1 MDVYSLINHDQCKPS
16 NSPPPRTYQ
25 PSTSQEQANCLPE
38 FSSFEHQKENILP
51 LKQGRS
57 SASLSRVFSSDPYSL
72 GIDLQAGHA
81 QFKAELENLNELD
94 DPFDVYHRYIKW
106 TMENYPQ
113 GQTPQSNLIQLL
125 ERASLSFINDS
136 RYKSDPR
143 YLRCWLQYASF
154 VGKTK
159 QLFDFLKV
167 NEIGLNLAAY
177 YEEYAELLES
187 MERYHDAEE
196 IFMSGINQKAQPLER
211 LIRRYKQFKARLN
224 LSRQGNIHDLGS
236 SQTVVPHI
244 DNSHRTILGLKTSAS
259 STQSTPL
266 NVFNQR
272 NSTLPSITGSITYQ
286 HGHFDKNS
294 EKFSVFHDPN
304 GELGNTALVSAGNTS
319 SWNNYGTEIANKKE
333 NIRDAEKWK
342 GITLPQARKPCV
354 PTDSKLKIYHDE
366 LRNEKMFVDLNIIYV
381 DGIEFSF
388 EELRAMTLKR
398 QSTIPCNYDNRMCV
412 DNVENNINELVSMN
426 QILNDEPDLKT
437 ISPKKLTKKPS
448 PTINTKAALADIME
462 FFSQPMNYE
471 KSDDDTDE
479 DDMTSVSKYDK
490 LFTRK
495 TPMNNIINDENIAP
509 SNYSDH
515 HGNFRMV
522 PFEILTPI
530 QETSRE
536 YRSNSNISIFQS
548 DGFITLDLGS
558 VIETP
563 KSKNIEQY
571 GDSLFKKPLELF
583 SVPSNPCNPLEIR
596 LIDQILSSL
605 NPSLLQYPGFYDMRG
620 EYSNNHTKLERIAR
634 NWDKN
639 CRRRTSNA
647 TNLDEPIRLF
657 NDSFLIRQKI
667 GEGAYGKVYRVLD
680 MKFVTESHKDP
691 RASHAL
697 KLQIPSTA
705 WEFYIIR
712 KLHERIISPA
722 INSIITAHSLY
733 YYKDESYLLT
743 ELCSHGTIV
752 DAVNIAKREN
762 STMDEILV
770 IFFTVE
776 LLKIV
781 EAIHEAGII
790 HGDIKADNCL
800 LRLER
805 TVEWDAQYDPLGAG
819 GWSKKG
825 IKLIDFGRAIDATLF
840 PPDMKFIA
848 DWYCDD
854 QNCVEMREGRP
865 WKWQADYYGLAGVI
879 HCMLHNEYMQ
889 IAPIRMD
896 VDSFSSGATISTKK
910 YKPIQSFKRYWQG
923 NLWGRLFDMLL
934 NPSLVRSDGRL
945 PITQELN
952 NIRREFEEYLIA
964 NCEKIGKELKAQL
977 KRLEV
982 NCEINYHG

>member
-1 MDVYSLINHDQCKPS
+1 ANYNIREHNQSIPESRSIHEVGEYN
-16 NSPPPRTYQ
+16 Q
-25 PSTSQEQANCLPE
+25 PIPV
-38 FSSFEHQKENILP
+38 
-51 LKQGRS
+51 S
-57 SASLSRVFSSDPYSL
+57 SA
-72 GIDLQAGHA
+72 
-81 QFKAELENLNELD
+81 
-94 DPFDVYHRYIKW
+94 
-106 TMENYPQ
+106 NY
-113 GQTPQSNLIQLL
+113 
-125 ERASLSFINDS
+125 
-136 RYKSDPR
+136 
-143 YLRCWLQYASF
+143 
-154 VGKTK
+154 
-159 QLFDFLKV
+159 
-167 NEIGLNLAAY
+167 
-177 YEEYAELLES
+177 
-187 MERYHDAEE
+187 
-196 IFMSGINQKAQPLER
+196 
-211 LIRRYKQFKARLN
+211 
-224 LSRQGNIHDLGS
+224 
-236 SQTVVPHI
+236 
-244 DNSHRTILGLKTSAS
+244 
-259 STQSTPL
+259 
-266 NVFNQR
+266 
-272 NSTLPSITGSITYQ
+272 
-286 HGHFDKNS
+286 
-294 EKFSVFHDPN
+294 
-304 GELGNTALVSAGNTS
+304 
-319 SWNNYGTEIANKKE
+319 
-333 NIRDAEKWK
+333 NIREHNQSIPESRSIHEVGEYNQPIPVSSAN
-342 GITLPQARKPCV
+342 
-354 PTDSKLKIYHDE
+354 Y
-366 LRNEKMFVDLNIIYV
+366 NIR
-381 DGIEFSF
+381 EHN
-388 EELRAMTLKR
+388 
-398 QSTIPCNYDNRMCV
+398 QSIPESRSIHEVGEYNQPISVSSANYNIREHNQSIPESRSTHEVGEYNQTIP
-412 DNVENNINELVSMN
+412 VSS
-426 QILNDEPDLKT
+426 PRS

-462 FFSQPMNYE
+462 FFNQPMNYE

-479 DDMTSVSKYDK
+479 DDITSVSKYDK
-490 LFTRK
+490 LFIHR
-495 TPMNNIINDENIAP
+495 TPRNNIVNDENIAP
-509 SNYSDH
+509 PNYSDH

-522 PFEILTPI
+522 PFELLTPI

-536 YRSNSNISIFQS
+536 YRSTSNTSIYQS

-563 KSKNIEQY
+563 KPKNLEQ
-571 GDSLFKKPLELF
+571 SLFTKPPQLF
-583 SVPSNPCNPLEIR
+583 PVSSNPCNPLETR
-596 LIDQILSSL
+596 LVDQFLSSL

-620 EYSNNHTKLERIAR
+620 EYSNNHAKLERIAR

-639 CRRRTSNA
+639 CRRRISNA

-680 MKFVTESHKDP
+680 MKFMTECHKDS
-691 RASHAL
+691 RVSRAL

-712 KLHERIISPA
+712 KLHERIISPT

-752 DAVNIAKREN
+752 DAINTAKREN

-776 LLKIV
+776 LMKIV

-805 TVEWDAQYDPLGAG
+805 TVEWDAQYDPSGAG

-848 DWYCDD
+848 DWKCDD

-889 IAPIRMD
+889 ITPVRMD
-896 VDSFSSGATISTKK
+896 VDSFSSCTTILTKK

-952 NIRREFEEYLIA
+952 NIRREFEQYLIA

>member
-72 GIDLQAGHA
+72 GIDLQTGHA

-125 ERASLSFINDS
+125 ERASLSFVNDS

-159 QLFDFLKV
+159 QLFDFLKA

-196 IFMSGINQKAQPLER
+196 IFISGINQKAQPLER

-224 LSRQGNIHDLGS
+224 LSRQENIHDLGS

-244 DNSHRTILGLKTSAS
+244 DNPHRTILGIKTSAS
-259 STQSTPL
+259 STQSAPL

-272 NSTLPSITGSITYQ
+272 NSTLPSIVGSITYQ
-286 HGHFDKNS
+286 HGHFDRNS
-294 EKFSVFHDPN
+294 EKFSVFHDQN
-304 GELGNTALVSAGNTS
+304 GELGNAALVSAENTS
-319 SWNNYGTEIANKKE
+319 SWNNYGTETANKKE

-366 LRNEKMFVDLNIIYV
+366 LRNEKMFVDLNTIYV

-388 EELRAMTLKR
+388 EELRAMTLKQ
-398 QSTIPCNYDNRMCV
+398 QSTIP
-412 DNVENNINELVSMN
+412 S
-426 QILNDEPDLKT
+426 
-437 ISPKKLTKKPS
+437 ISPKKITKKPS

-471 KSDDDTDE
+471 K
-479 DDMTSVSKYDK
+479 
-490 LFTRK
+490 
-495 TPMNNIINDENIAP
+495 
-509 SNYSDH
+509 
-515 HGNFRMV
+515 MV

-536 YRSNSNISIFQS
+536 YRSNSNTSIFQS

-571 GDSLFKKPLELF
+571 GDSLFTKPLELF
-583 SVPSNPCNPLEIR
+583 PVPSNPCNPLEFR

-620 EYSNNHTKLERIAR
+620 KYSNNQNKLERIAR

-639 CRRRTSNA
+639 CRRRTSNS
-647 TNLDEPIRLF
+647 TNLDEPIKLF

-667 GEGAYGKVYRVLD
+667 GEGAYGRVYRVLD

-697 KLQIPSTA
+697 KLQTPSTA

-752 DAVNIAKREN
+752 DAINIAKREN

-776 LLKIV
+776 LMKIV

-825 IKLIDFGRAIDATLF
+825 IKLIDFGRAIDVTLF

-848 DWYCDD
+848 DWQCDD
-854 QNCVEMREGRP
+854 QSCVEMREGRP

-879 HCMLHNEYMQ
+879 HCMLHNDYMQ
-889 IAPIRMD
+889 TAPIRMD
-896 VDSFSSGATISTKK
+896 VDSFSSGATILTKK

-952 NIRREFEEYLIA
+952 NIRREFEDYLIA

>member
-1 MDVYSLINHDQCKPS
+1 MDVYSLINH
-16 NSPPPRTYQ
+16 NSPSPRIHHS
-25 PSTSQEQANCLPE
+25 STSQEQVNCIPE

-57 SASLSRVFSSDPYSL
+57 GASLSRVFSGDSYSF

-81 QFKAELENLNELD
+81 QFRAELENLNELD

-106 TMENYPQ
+106 TIENYPQ
-113 GQTPQSNLIQLL
+113 GQTPQSNLVQLL
-125 ERASLSFINDS
+125 ERASLSFVNDS

-143 YLRCWLQYASF
+143 YLRCWLQYANF
-154 VGKTK
+154 IGKTK
-159 QLFDFLKV
+159 QLFDFLKI
-167 NEIGLNLAAY
+167 NEIGINLAAY
-177 YEEYAELLES
+177 YEEYAELLET
-187 MERYHDAEE
+187 
-196 IFMSGINQKAQPLER
+196 QPLER
-211 LIRRYKQFKARLN
+211 LIRRYNQFKARLN
-224 LSRQGNIHDLGS
+224 SSRDFEA
-236 SQTVVPHI
+236 SQNLPQI
-244 DNSHRTILGLKTSAS
+244 ENPHRTILGIKPSAS
-259 STQSTPL
+259 STRSVPL

-272 NSTLPSITGSITYQ
+272 NSTLPNIVDSTTYQ
-286 HGHFDKNS
+286 HNHN
-294 EKFSVFHDPN
+294 EKFSVFYDPN
-304 GELGNTALVSAGNTS
+304 GELGNAALVSENISS
-319 SWNNYGTEIANKKE
+319 SWNNYGTDITNKKE

-342 GITLPQARKPCV
+342 GITLPQARKPNV
-354 PTDSKLKIYHDE
+354 PTTSKLKIYHDE
-366 LRNEKMFVDLNIIYV
+366 LRNEKIFVDLNTIYV
-381 DGIEFSF
+381 DGNEFSF
-388 EELRAMTLKR
+388 EELRAMALK
-398 QSTIPCNYDNRMCV
+398 QHSIISSSYNNRMCV
-412 DNVENNINELVSMN
+412 DNFENNVNELNTMD
-426 QILNDEPDLKT
+426 QKLKDESRS
-437 ISPKKLTKKPS
+437 ISPKKLAKKPS
-448 PTINTKAALADIME
+448 PTINTKAALADILE
-462 FFSQPMNYE
+462 IFSQPMNYE

-479 DDMTSVSKYDK
+479 DDITSVSKYDK
-490 LFTRK
+490 LFIRK
-495 TPMNNIINDENIAP
+495 TPRNNIINDENVAP
-509 SNYSDH
+509 SNYSDN

-522 PFEILTPI
+522 PFELLTPI

-536 YRSNSNISIFQS
+536 YRSNSTSFYHS

-558 VIETP
+558 MTGTP
-563 KSKNIEQY
+563 KHKNMEQF
-571 GDSLFKKPLELF
+571 GESLFMKPPRLF
-583 SVPSNPCNPLEIR
+583 PVPSNPCNPLDTR

-605 NPSLLQYPGFYDMRG
+605 NPSLVQYSGFYDLRG
-620 EYSNNHTKLERIAR
+620 ECSNNHAKLERIAR

-639 CRRRTSNA
+639 CRRRSSSA

-680 MKFVTESHKDP
+680 LKFVSESHKDP
-691 RASHAL
+691 RASRAL
-697 KLQIPSTA
+697 KLQMPSTA

-712 KLHERIISPA
+712 KLHERISSPT

-752 DAVNIAKREN
+752 DAINTAKREN

-770 IFFTVE
+770 IFFTIE
-776 LLKIV
+776 LMKIV
-781 EAIHEAGII
+781 EAIHEAGVI

-805 TVEWDAQYDPLGAG
+805 TVEWDPQYDPSGAH

-825 IKLIDFGRAIDATLF
+825 IKLIDFGRAIDVTLF

-848 DWYCDD
+848 DWRCDD
-854 QNCVEMREGRP
+854 QNCIEMREGRP

-889 IAPIRMD
+889 ITPVRMD
-896 VDSFSSGATISTKK
+896 IDSFSSGATISTKK

-923 NLWGRLFDMLL
+923 NLWARLFDMLL

-952 NIRREFEEYLIA
+952 SIRKEFEQYLIA

-982 NCEINYHG
+982 NSEINYHG